1 MSGSPSKSNGP
12 LLILCGFLLVLA
24 CMVLGSA
31 TQLLPDAPFGPTP
44 TYPKGIDLPDS
55 RPLPQR

>member
-1 MSGSPSKSNGP
+1 MFDSRSQQAGP
-12 LLILCGFLLVLA
+12 VLILGAFLLILA
-24 CMVLGSA
+24 CLILGSA
-31 TQLLPDAPFGPTP
+31 TQLLPEAPFGPTP